1 MVYPVHGSPFETA
14 KVKRSGL
21 EEYAR
26 VAGEGNVKLERGY
39 AFALRIEGGR
49 KRSH

>member
-1 MVYPVHGSPFETA
+1 MAHTVNRSPLETA
-14 KVKRSGL
+14 KVKRRGL

-39 AFALRIEGGR
+39 AFALRVEGRR